1 MIWLSPRNVTLGGVT
16 LEHVSAVSVSRKADK
31 VIVEVGSGGPH
42 VQFADVP
49 EQRVEIEITRTVV
62 DQQDNGIRP
71 GDALALSFRTAPS
84 GAGLPVREV
93 TADVVV
99 TQVESKLSS
108 RGGATQTI
116 ACVAMSSDGEADPV
130 SEHDVA

>member
-1 MIWLSPRNVTLGGVT
+1 MIWLSPRNVVLGGVT
-16 LEHVSAVSVSRKADK
+16 LEHVSAVSVSRKAEK

-49 EQRVEIEITRTVV
+49 ERRVEIEITRTVV

-71 GDALALSFRTAPS
+71 GDARALSFRTAPS
-84 GAGLPVREV
+84 GAGLSVREV
-93 TADVVV
+93 TANVMV
-99 TQVESKLSS
+99 TEVQSKLSA

-116 ACVAMSSDGEADPV
+116 VCVAVSSDGESDPV
-130 SEHDVA
+130 SEDDVA

>member
-1 MIWLSPRNVTLGGVT
+1 MIWLSPRNVSLGGVVID
-16 LEHVSAVSVSRKADK
+16 HVSAVSVSRRGEK
-31 VIVEVGSGGPH
+31 VVTEVGSGGPH
-42 VQFADVP
+42 VRFADVP

-71 GDALALSFRTAPS
+71 GDARALSFRTAPS

-93 TADVVV
+93 TAEVVV
-99 TQVESKLSS
+99 TGVESRLSS

-116 ACVAMSSDGEADPV
+116 TCVGISSDGEQDPV
-130 SEHDVA
+130 SEDDVD

>member
-42 VQFADVP
+42 VEFADVP

-84 GAGLPVREV
+84 GAGVPVREV
-93 TADVVV
+93 TADVVI
-99 TQVESKLSS
+99 TGVESKLSS
-108 RGGATQTI
+108 RGGAAQTI
-116 ACVAMSSDGEADPV
+116 SCANPAPTACWQSG
-130 SEHDVA
+130 